1 MSYYPATN
9 PSEQAFQIM
18 AIGAVIRPR
27 VIPRQAG
34 VKSTFNHVP
43 SVTLAEFNDEV
54 VISFRQTIADND
66 GNFQD
71 LDVKVDNGHMLYYQ
85 SVSAVTA
92 ADVHIAKLDRCNAIS
107 TFGYGPETCKLI
119 DNENSVINT
128 LKSEFSILLDLR
140 DHESRNYH
148 NANDVSRNHE
158 KAIHSRESVLEK
170 LRCSSDFLEQMD
182 RPELTTV
189 VAESNYDLTLERYSR
204 QRHHRGDDI
213 NFELGFELDIAY
225 RDYGKKIAEAFDS
238 HKTPPRFSMVKYAI
252 RHVIQS
258 RLRNTDWVYD
268 SDSYLI
274 NDIQVGNHGFRGA
287 NEAKGAITGF
297 ARLRQKITIG
307 DNYSPTYFRRSL
319 RCGRYAT
326 STRL

>member
-1 MSYYPATN
+1 M
-9 PSEQAFQIM
+9 E
-18 AIGAVIRPR
+18 
-27 VIPRQAG
+27 
-34 VKSTFNHVP
+34 
-43 SVTLAEFNDEV
+43 
-54 VISFRQTIADND
+54 
-66 GNFQD
+66 
-71 LDVKVDNGHMLYYQ
+71 KVDNGHMLYYQ

-170 LRCSSDFLEQMD
+170 LRCSVDFLEQMD

-258 RLRNTDWVYD
+258 HVRNTDWVYD

-307 DNYSPTYFRRSL
+307 DICSPTILDGVYVAGVVQLQHGYNKGLSGWAVSHVIQYKNGACAFITIEKGHRRKNVAMGL
-319 RCGRYAT
+319 LGKAA
-326 STRL
+326 